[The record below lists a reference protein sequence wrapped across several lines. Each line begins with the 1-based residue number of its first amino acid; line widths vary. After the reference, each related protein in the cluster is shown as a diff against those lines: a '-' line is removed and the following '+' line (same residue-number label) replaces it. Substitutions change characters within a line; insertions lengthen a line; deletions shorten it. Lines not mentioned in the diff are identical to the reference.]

1 MSDELEINDGM
12 ARAVVRPALGAGLV
26 RFDWVHGG
34 VLEPLFRPAPA
45 GATPAVFDFAS
56 IVLLPWSNR
65 VSGGSFEFEGRW
77 HPLAPNVP
85 GDPYPNHGNGFE
97 LAWQVARASATGV
110 RLTVDSAGPGP
121 YRYAATLDYA
131 VAGGALTMA
140 MAIENRGD
148 SALPFG
154 LGFHPWLVRDPD
166 TLLLAP
172 ARAVW
177 LEDAGHLPAG
187 DEPVPIPAGWA
198 FDAASPL
205 PAGFINNAF
214 EGWGGRARVAWPARG
229 LTLAIAAA
237 APLSRYILYTPA
249 ASSGF
254 FCFEPVSHPVDAYH
268 LPGGPLHHGMVRL
281 APGEFLSGT
290 VTFTARHL
298 ATPR

>member
-12 ARAVVRPALGAGLV
+12 VRAVVRPALGAGLV

-45 GATPAVFDFAS
+45 GATPVVFDFAS

-65 VSGGSFEFEGRW
+65 VSGGGFEFEGRW

-198 FDAASPL
+198 FDAASPIEAAARANYAL
-205 PAGFINNAF
+205 APIAEVSPADF
-214 EGWGGRARVAWPARG
+214 RVKGG
-229 LTLAIAAA
+229 LTFANVNGESRSLWSAPRSNVSRGAAA
-237 APLSRYILYTPA
+237 EAGLS
-249 ASSGF
+249 
-254 FCFEPVSHPVDAYH
+254 
-268 LPGGPLHHGMVRL
+268 
-281 APGEFLSGT
+281 
-290 VTFTARHL
+290 
-298 ATPR
+298 